1 MDSVEIK
8 PIDSEWIINNEV
20 NQLKTVLVKEISML
34 RTENDIDYIV
44 NYTVV
49 EKNNNTKSYSVL
61 HNQLFADK
69 EALKAAIDSEE
80 VS

>member
-1 MDSVEIK
+1 MDSIEIK

-20 NQLKTVLVKEISML
+20 NQLKAVIVKEISML
-34 RTENDIDYIV
+34 RTEHDTDYIV

-49 EKNNNTKSYSVL
+49 EKNDTTKNYSVL

-69 EALKAAIDSEE
+69 EALKAAIDEEE